1 MPLLFIFFLWYG
13 IYGRNNPR
21 IYAKLHDKFG
31 LIVFLLFLISGF
43 SGFSSAF
50 GFLLAI
56 SIVIAAFGAPIWLVA
71 WLIAKSSKGKA
82 RQKQNDYDYYKQHY
96 NQASTVNTG
105 TTVTGLTRAVPKRR
119 KIIQKF
125 NQKYDLY
132 LTDEE
137 INRIVD
143 ASYMSNC
150 WEREILD
157 MDQKYDTISQWY
169 RGDSAWLRAYLHAF
183 PVQNVTSDF
192 ESQRSICLDTFYQI
206 FAEIDPGKYESVESC
221 VREINQRFMTN
232 FDDITFSIAHRF
244 LADNGY
250 SFSLPRYDMHG
261 AKSDIDRLKDK
272 YDRESGSTASYS
284 SADRREYTKM
294 RQP

>member
-1 MPLLFIFFLWYG
+1 M
-13 IYGRNNPR
+13 
-21 IYAKLHDKFG
+21 
-31 LIVFLLFLISGF
+31 
-43 SGFSSAF
+43 
-50 GFLLAI
+50 
-56 SIVIAAFGAPIWLVA
+56 
-71 WLIAKSSKGKA
+71 
-82 RQKQNDYDYYKQHY
+82 
-96 NQASTVNTG
+96 
-105 TTVTGLTRAVPKRR
+105 TVTGLTKAVPKRR

-192 ESQRSICLDTFYQI
+192 ESQRSICLDTFYQV
-206 FAEIDPGKYESVESC
+206 FSEIDPGKYESVESC
-221 VREINQRFMTN
+221 VREINHRFMTN
-232 FDDITFSIAHRF
+232 FDDITFSVAHRF

-250 SFSLPRYDMHG
+250 KFELPNFDVRG
-261 AKSDIDRLKDK
+261 VKSDIDRLKDK
-272 YDRESGSTASYS
+272 YDQETASSGNRSGY
-284 SADRREYTKM
+284 EKM
-294 RQP
+294 RQR

>member
-1 MPLLFIFFLWYG
+1 MSPVSTSNKQLVAEKGDILLQIAKENNCNFFFE
-13 IYGRNNPR
+13 
-21 IYAKLHDKFG
+21 AS
-31 LIVFLLFLISGF
+31 V
-43 SGFSSAF
+43 
-50 GFLLAI
+50 
-56 SIVIAAFGAPIWLVA
+56 VGAPFWLIA
-71 WLIAKSSKGKA
+71 WLISKSAKGKA
-82 RQKQNDYDYYKQHY
+82 RQKQNDYDYYTQHY
-96 NQASTVNTG
+96 SQSDAKAG
-105 TTVTGLTRAVPKRR
+105 MTVTGLTKAVPKRR

-157 MDQKYDTISQWY
+157 MDQKYDTVSQWY

-192 ESQRSICLDTFYQI
+192 ESQRSICLDTFYQV
-206 FAEIDPGKYESVESC
+206 FSEIDPGKYESVESC
-221 VREINQRFMTN
+221 VREINHRFMTN
-232 FDDITFSIAHRF
+232 FDDITFSVAHRF

-250 SFSLPRYDMHG
+250 KFELPHFDVRG
-261 AKSDIDRLKDK
+261 VKSDIDRLKDK
-272 YDRESGSTASYS
+272 YDQETASSGSRSGY
-284 SADRREYTKM
+284 EKM
-294 RQP
+294 RQR

>member
-1 MPLLFIFFLWYG
+1 MPLVFIFFIWYG
-13 IYGRNNPR
+13 MYGRNNPK
-21 IYAKLHDKFG
+21 IYSKLHDKFG
-31 LIVFLLFLISGF
+31 LIVFLLFIF
-43 SGFSSAF
+43 SGLSSFSSSF
-50 GFLLAI
+50 GVLLLVSLI
-56 SIVIAAFGAPIWLVA
+56 IAVVGAPFWLIA
-71 WLIAKSSKGKA
+71 WLISKSAKGKA
-82 RQKQNDYDYYKQHY
+82 RQKQNDYDYYTQHY
-96 NQASTVNTG
+96 SQSDAKAG
-105 TTVTGLTRAVPKRR
+105 MTVTGLTKAVPKRR

-143 ASYMSNC
+143 ALYMSNC

-192 ESQRSICLDTFYQI
+192 ESQRSICLDTFYQV
-206 FAEIDPGKYESVESC
+206 FSEIDPGKYGSVESC
-221 VREINQRFMTN
+221 VREINHRFMTN
-232 FDDITFSIAHRF
+232 FDDITFSVAHRF

-250 SFSLPRYDMHG
+250 KFELPHFDVRG
-261 AKSDIDRLKDK
+261 VKSDIDRLKDK
-272 YDRESGSTASYS
+272 YDQETAGSGSRSGY
-284 SADRREYTKM
+284 EKM
-294 RQP
+294 RQR

>member
-1 MPLLFIFFLWYG
+1 MPLFFIWYG
-13 IYGRNNPR
+13 MYGRNNPK
-21 IYAKLHDKFG
+21 IYSKLHDKFG
-31 LIVFLLFLISGF
+31 LIVFLLFIF
-43 SGFSSAF
+43 SGLSSFSSSF
-50 GFLLAI
+50 GVLLLVSLI
-56 SIVIAAFGAPIWLVA
+56 IAVVGAPFWLIA
-71 WLIAKSSKGKA
+71 WLISKSAKGKA
-82 RQKQNDYDYYKQHY
+82 RQKQNDYDYYTQHY
-96 NQASTVNTG
+96 SQSDAKAG
-105 TTVTGLTRAVPKRR
+105 MTVTGLTKAVPKRR

-192 ESQRSICLDTFYQI
+192 ESQRSICLDTFYQV
-206 FAEIDPGKYESVESC
+206 FSEIDPGKYESMESC
-221 VREINQRFMTN
+221 VREINHRFMTN
-232 FDDITFSIAHRF
+232 FDDITFSVAHRF

-250 SFSLPRYDMHG
+250 KFELPHFDVRG
-261 AKSDIDRLKDK
+261 VKSDIDRLKDK
-272 YDRESGSTASYS
+272 YDQETAGSGSRSGY
-284 SADRREYTKM
+284 EKM
-294 RQP
+294 RQR

>member
-1 MPLLFIFFLWYG
+1 MPLIIIFFIWYG
-13 IYGRNNPR
+13 MYGRNNPK
-21 IYAKLHDKFG
+21 IYSKLHDKFG
-31 LIVFLLFLISGF
+31 LIVFLLFIF
-43 SGFSSAF
+43 SGLSSFSSSF
-50 GFLLAI
+50 GVLLLVSLI
-56 SIVIAAFGAPIWLVA
+56 IAVVGAPIWLIA
-71 WLIAKSSKGKA
+71 WLISKSAKGKA
-82 RQKQNDYDYYKQHY
+82 RQKQNDYDYYTQHY
-96 NQASTVNTG
+96 SQSDAKAG
-105 TTVTGLTRAVPKRR
+105 MTVTGLTKAVPKRR

-132 LTDEE
+132 LTEEE

-192 ESQRSICLDTFYQI
+192 ESQRSICLDTFYQV
-206 FAEIDPGKYESVESC
+206 FSEIDPGKYESVESC
-221 VREINQRFMTN
+221 VREINHRFMTN
-232 FDDITFSIAHRF
+232 FDDITFSVAHRF

-250 SFSLPRYDMHG
+250 KFELPHFDVRG
-261 AKSDIDRLKDK
+261 VKSDIDRLKDK
-272 YDRESGSTASYS
+272 YDQETASSGSRSGY
-284 SADRREYTKM
+284 EKM
-294 RQP
+294 RQR

>member
-1 MPLLFIFFLWYG
+1 M
-13 IYGRNNPR
+13 YGRNNPK
-21 IYAKLHDKFG
+21 IYSKLHDKFG
-31 LIVFLLFLISGF
+31 LIVFLLFIF
-43 SGFSSAF
+43 SGLSSFSSSF
-50 GFLLAI
+50 GVLLLVSLI
-56 SIVIAAFGAPIWLVA
+56 IAVVGAPFWLIA
-71 WLIAKSSKGKA
+71 WLISKSAKGKA
-82 RQKQNDYDYYKQHY
+82 RQKQNDYDYYTQHY
-96 NQASTVNTG
+96 SQSDAKAG
-105 TTVTGLTRAVPKRR
+105 MTVTGLTKAVPKRR

-169 RGDSAWLRAYLHAF
+169 RGDSAWLRAYLHVF

-192 ESQRSICLDTFYQI
+192 ESQRSICLDTFYQV
-206 FAEIDPGKYESVESC
+206 FSEIDPGKYESVESC
-221 VREINQRFMTN
+221 VREINHRFMTN
-232 FDDITFSIAHRF
+232 FDDITFSVAHRF

-250 SFSLPRYDMHG
+250 KFELPHFDVRG
-261 AKSDIDRLKDK
+261 VKSDIDRLKDK
-272 YDRESGSTASYS
+272 YDQETASSGSRSGY
-284 SADRREYTKM
+284 EKM
-294 RQP
+294 RQR

>member
-1 MPLLFIFFLWYG
+1 MIIIP
-13 IYGRNNPR
+13 
-21 IYAKLHDKFG
+21 
-31 LIVFLLFLISGF
+31 
-43 SGFSSAF
+43 
-50 GFLLAI
+50 
-56 SIVIAAFGAPIWLVA
+56 SITASR
-71 WLIAKSSKGKA
+71 IAKAGM
-82 RQKQNDYDYYKQHY
+82 
-96 NQASTVNTG
+96 
-105 TTVTGLTRAVPKRR
+105 TVTGLTKAVPKRR

-169 RGDSAWLRAYLHAF
+169 RGDSAWLRAYLHVF

-192 ESQRSICLDTFYQI
+192 ESQRSICLDTFYQV
-206 FAEIDPGKYESVESC
+206 FSEIDPGKYESVESC
-221 VREINQRFMTN
+221 VREINHRFMTN
-232 FDDITFSIAHRF
+232 FDDITFSVAHRF

-250 SFSLPRYDMHG
+250 KFELPHFDVRG
-261 AKSDIDRLKDK
+261 VKSDIDRLKDK
-272 YDRESGSTASYS
+272 YDQETASSGSRSGY
-284 SADRREYTKM
+284 EKM
-294 RQP
+294 RQR

>member
-1 MPLLFIFFLWYG
+1 MIAICILFG
-13 IYGRNNPR
+13 
-21 IYAKLHDKFG
+21 G
-31 LIVFLLFLISGF
+31 L
-43 SGFSSAF
+43 SGFSSLF
-50 GFLLAI
+50 GGLLAV
-56 SIVIAAFGAPIWLVA
+56 SIVIAFFGAPIWLVA
-71 WLIAKSSKGKA
+71 WLIARSSKGKA
-82 RQKQNDYDYYKQHY
+82 KAKQDDYSYYKQHY
-96 NQASTVNTG
+96 SQPSENKG

-192 ESQRSICLDTFYQI
+192 ESQRSICLDTFYQV
-206 FAEIDPGKYESVESC
+206 FSEIDPGKYESVESC
-221 VREINQRFMTN
+221 VREINHRFMTN
-232 FDDITFSIAHRF
+232 FDDITFSVAHRF

-250 SFSLPRYDMHG
+250 KFELPHFDVRG
-261 AKSDIDRLKDK
+261 VKSDIDRLKDK
-272 YDRESGSTASYS
+272 YDQETASSGSRSGY
-284 SADRREYTKM
+284 EKM
-294 RQP
+294 RQR

>member
-1 MPLLFIFFLWYG
+1 M
-13 IYGRNNPR
+13 YGRNNPK
-21 IYAKLHDKFG
+21 IYSKLHDKFG
-31 LIVFLLFLISGF
+31 LIVFLLFIF
-43 SGFSSAF
+43 SGLSSFSSSF
-50 GFLLAI
+50 GVLLMVSLI
-56 SIVIAAFGAPIWLVA
+56 IAVVGAPIWLIA
-71 WLIAKSSKGKA
+71 WLISKSAKGKA
-82 RQKQNDYDYYKQHY
+82 RQKQNDYDYYTQHY
-96 NQASTVNTG
+96 SQSDAKAG
-105 TTVTGLTRAVPKRR
+105 MTVTGLTKAVPKRR

-192 ESQRSICLDTFYQI
+192 ESQRSICLDTFYQV
-206 FAEIDPGKYESVESC
+206 FSEIDPGKYESVESC
-221 VREINQRFMTN
+221 VREINHRFMTN
-232 FDDITFSIAHRF
+232 FDDITFSVAHRF

-250 SFSLPRYDMHG
+250 KFELPHFDVRG
-261 AKSDIDRLKDK
+261 VKSDIDRLKDK
-272 YDRESGSTASYS
+272 YDQETAGSGSRSGY
-284 SADRREYTKM
+284 EKM
-294 RQP
+294 RQR

>member
-1 MPLLFIFFLWYG
+1 MI
-13 IYGRNNPR
+13 
-21 IYAKLHDKFG
+21 
-31 LIVFLLFLISGF
+31 
-43 SGFSSAF
+43 
-50 GFLLAI
+50 
-56 SIVIAAFGAPIWLVA
+56 IAVVGAPFWLIA
-71 WLIAKSSKGKA
+71 WLISKSAKGKA
-82 RQKQNDYDYYKQHY
+82 RQKQNDYDYYTQHY
-96 NQASTVNTG
+96 SQSDAKAG
-105 TTVTGLTRAVPKRR
+105 MTVTGLTKAVPKRR

-132 LTDEE
+132 LTEEE

-192 ESQRSICLDTFYQI
+192 ESQRSICLDTFYQV
-206 FAEIDPGKYESVESC
+206 FSEIDPGKYGSVESC
-221 VREINQRFMTN
+221 VREINHRFMTN
-232 FDDITFSIAHRF
+232 FDDITFSVAHRF

-250 SFSLPRYDMHG
+250 KFELPHFDVRG
-261 AKSDIDRLKDK
+261 VKSDIDRLKDK
-272 YDRESGSTASYS
+272 YDQETAGSGSRSGY
-284 SADRREYTKM
+284 EKM
-294 RQP
+294 RQR

>member
-1 MPLLFIFFLWYG
+1 M
-13 IYGRNNPR
+13 YGRNNPK
-21 IYAKLHDKFG
+21 IYSKLHDKFG
-31 LIVFLLFLISGF
+31 LIVFLLFIF
-43 SGFSSAF
+43 SGLSSFSSSF
-50 GFLLAI
+50 GVLLLVSLI
-56 SIVIAAFGAPIWLVA
+56 IAVVGAPFWLIA
-71 WLIAKSSKGKA
+71 WLISKSAKGKA
-82 RQKQNDYDYYKQHY
+82 RQKQNDYDYYTQHY
-96 NQASTVNTG
+96 SQSDAKAG
-105 TTVTGLTRAVPKRR
+105 MTVTGLTKAVPKRR

-192 ESQRSICLDTFYQI
+192 ESQRSICLDTFYQV
-206 FAEIDPGKYESVESC
+206 FSEIDPGKYESVESC
-221 VREINQRFMTN
+221 VREINHRFMTN
-232 FDDITFSIAHRF
+232 FDDITFSVAHRF

-250 SFSLPRYDMHG
+250 KFELPHFDVRG
-261 AKSDIDRLKDK
+261 VKSDIDRLKDK
-272 YDRESGSTASYS
+272 YDQETASSGSRSGY
-284 SADRREYTKM
+284 EKM
-294 RQP
+294 RQR

>member
-1 MPLLFIFFLWYG
+1 MPLIIIFFIWYG
-13 IYGRNNPR
+13 MYGRNNPNVYSK
-21 IYAKLHDKFG
+21 IHNKIGWIIALFVIFG
-31 LIVFLLFLISGF
+31 GL
-43 SGFSSAF
+43 SGFSSLF
-50 GFLLAI
+50 GGLLAV
-56 SIVIAAFGAPIWLVA
+56 SIVIAFFGAPIWLIA
-71 WLIAKSSKGKA
+71 WLISKSAKGKA
-82 RQKQNDYDYYKQHY
+82 RQKQNDYDYYTQHY
-96 NQASTVNTG
+96 SQSDAKAG
-105 TTVTGLTRAVPKRR
+105 MTVTGLTKAVPKRR

-192 ESQRSICLDTFYQI
+192 ESQRSICLDTFYQV
-206 FAEIDPGKYESVESC
+206 FSEIDPGKYESMESC
-221 VREINQRFMTN
+221 VREINHRFMTN
-232 FDDITFSIAHRF
+232 FDDITFSVAHRF

-250 SFSLPRYDMHG
+250 KFELPHFDVRG
-261 AKSDIDRLKDK
+261 VKSDIDRLKDK
-272 YDRESGSTASYS
+272 YDQETAGSGSRSGY
-284 SADRREYTKM
+284 EKM
-294 RQP
+294 RQR

>member
-1 MPLLFIFFLWYG
+1 M
-13 IYGRNNPR
+13 YGRNNPK
-21 IYAKLHDKFG
+21 IYSKLHDKFG
-31 LIVFLLFLISGF
+31 LIVFLLFIF
-43 SGFSSAF
+43 SGLSSFSSSF
-50 GFLLAI
+50 GVLLLVSLI
-56 SIVIAAFGAPIWLVA
+56 IAVVGAPFWLIA
-71 WLIAKSSKGKA
+71 WLISKSAKGKA
-82 RQKQNDYDYYKQHY
+82 RQKQNDYDYYTQHY
-96 NQASTVNTG
+96 SQSDAKAG
-105 TTVTGLTRAVPKRR
+105 MTVTGLTKAVPKRR

-132 LTDEE
+132 LTEEE

-232 FDDITFSIAHRF
+232 FDDITFSVAHRF

-250 SFSLPRYDMHG
+250 KFELPHFDVRG
-261 AKSDIDRLKDK
+261 VKSDIDRLKDK
-272 YDRESGSTASYS
+272 YDQETAGSGSRSGY
-284 SADRREYTKM
+284 EKM
-294 RQP
+294 RQR

>member
-1 MPLLFIFFLWYG
+1 MPLVFIFFIWYG
-13 IYGRNNPR
+13 MYGRNSPK
-21 IYAKLHDKFG
+21 IYSKLHDKFG
-31 LIVFLLFLISGF
+31 LIVFLLFIF
-43 SGFSSAF
+43 SGLSSFSSSF
-50 GFLLAI
+50 GVLLLVSLI
-56 SIVIAAFGAPIWLVA
+56 IAVVGAPFWLIA
-71 WLIAKSSKGKA
+71 WLISKSAKGKA
-82 RQKQNDYDYYKQHY
+82 RQKQNDYDYYTQHY
-96 NQASTVNTG
+96 SQSDAKAG
-105 TTVTGLTRAVPKRR
+105 MTVTGLTKAVPKRR

-192 ESQRSICLDTFYQI
+192 ESQRSICLDTFYQV
-206 FAEIDPGKYESVESC
+206 FSEIDPGKYESMESC
-221 VREINQRFMTN
+221 VREINHRFMTN
-232 FDDITFSIAHRF
+232 FDDITFSVAHRF
-244 LADNGY
+244 LADNRY
-250 SFSLPRYDMHG
+250 KFELPHFDVRG
-261 AKSDIDRLKDK
+261 VKSDIDRLKDK
-272 YDRESGSTASYS
+272 YDQETAGSGSRSGY
-284 SADRREYTKM
+284 EKM
-294 RQP
+294 RQR

>member
-1 MPLLFIFFLWYG
+1 MPLIIIFFIWYG
-13 IYGRNNPR
+13 MYGRNNPNVYSK
-21 IYAKLHDKFG
+21 IHNKIGWIIALFVIFG
-31 LIVFLLFLISGF
+31 GL
-43 SGFSSAF
+43 SGFSSLF
-50 GFLLAI
+50 GGLLAV
-56 SIVIAAFGAPIWLVA
+56 SIVIAFFGAPIWLVA
-71 WLIAKSSKGKA
+71 WLIARSSKGKA
-82 RQKQNDYDYYKQHY
+82 KQKQNDYDYYKNHY
-96 NQASTVNTG
+96 SQSDAKAG

-119 KIIQKF
+119 KIVQKF

-250 SFSLPRYDMHG
+250 SFSQPRYDMHG
-261 AKSDIDRLKDK
+261 AKSDIDRLKEK

>member
-1 MPLLFIFFLWYG
+1 M
-13 IYGRNNPR
+13 YGRNNPK
-21 IYAKLHDKFG
+21 IYSKLHDKFG
-31 LIVFLLFLISGF
+31 LIVFLLFIF
-43 SGFSSAF
+43 SGLSSFSSSF
-50 GFLLAI
+50 GVLLLVSLI
-56 SIVIAAFGAPIWLVA
+56 IAVVGAPFWLIA
-71 WLIAKSSKGKA
+71 WLISKSAKGKA
-82 RQKQNDYDYYKQHY
+82 RQKQNDYDYYTQHY
-96 NQASTVNTG
+96 SQSDAKAG
-105 TTVTGLTRAVPKRR
+105 MTVTGLTKAVPKRR
-119 KIIQKF
+119 KIVQKF

-192 ESQRSICLDTFYQI
+192 ESQRSICLDTFYQV
-206 FAEIDPGKYESVESC
+206 FSEIDPGKYESVESC
-221 VREINQRFMTN
+221 VREINHRFMTN
-232 FDDITFSIAHRF
+232 FDDITFSVAHRF

-250 SFSLPRYDMHG
+250 KFELPHFDVRG
-261 AKSDIDRLKDK
+261 VKSDIDRLIRRLPAVAAGVDMKK
-272 YDRESGSTASYS
+272 CASVKL
-284 SADRREYTKM
+284 THFL
-294 RQP
+294 

>member
-1 MPLLFIFFLWYG
+1 MPLIIIFFIWYG
-13 IYGRNNPR
+13 IYGRNNPK
-21 IYAKLHDKFG
+21 IYSKLHDKFG
-31 LIVFLLFLISGF
+31 LIVFLLFIF
-43 SGFSSAF
+43 SGLSSFSSSF
-50 GFLLAI
+50 GVLLLVSLI
-56 SIVIAAFGAPIWLVA
+56 IAVVGAPFWLIA
-71 WLIAKSSKGKA
+71 WLISKSAKGKA
-82 RQKQNDYDYYKQHY
+82 RQKQNDYDYYTQHY
-96 NQASTVNTG
+96 SQSDAKAG
-105 TTVTGLTRAVPKRR
+105 MTVTGLTKAVPKRR

-169 RGDSAWLRAYLHAF
+169 RGDSAWLRAYLHVF

-192 ESQRSICLDTFYQI
+192 ESQRSICLDTFYQV
-206 FAEIDPGKYESVESC
+206 FSEIDPGKYESMESC
-221 VREINQRFMTN
+221 VREINHRFMTN
-232 FDDITFSIAHRF
+232 FDDITFSVAHRF

-250 SFSLPRYDMHG
+250 KFELPHFDVRG
-261 AKSDIDRLKDK
+261 VKSDIDRLKDK
-272 YDRESGSTASYS
+272 YDQETAGSGSRSGY
-284 SADRREYTKM
+284 EKM
-294 RQP
+294 RQR

>member
-1 MPLLFIFFLWYG
+1 M
-13 IYGRNNPR
+13 YGRNNPK
-21 IYAKLHDKFG
+21 IYSKLHDKFG
-31 LIVFLLFLISGF
+31 LIVFLLFIF
-43 SGFSSAF
+43 SGLSSFSSSF
-50 GFLLAI
+50 GVLLLVSLI
-56 SIVIAAFGAPIWLVA
+56 IAVVGAPIWLIA
-71 WLIAKSSKGKA
+71 WLISKSAKGKA
-82 RQKQNDYDYYKQHY
+82 RQKQNDYDYYTQHY
-96 NQASTVNTG
+96 NQSDAKAG
-105 TTVTGLTRAVPKRR
+105 MTVTGLTKAVPKRR

-157 MDQKYDTISQWY
+157 MDQKYDTVSQWY

-192 ESQRSICLDTFYQI
+192 ESQRSICLDTFYQV
-206 FAEIDPGKYESVESC
+206 FSEIDPGKYESVESC
-221 VREINQRFMTN
+221 VREINHRFMTN
-232 FDDITFSIAHRF
+232 FDDITFSVAHRF

-250 SFSLPRYDMHG
+250 KFELPHFDVRG
-261 AKSDIDRLKDK
+261 VKSDIDRLKDK
-272 YDRESGSTASYS
+272 YDQETASSGSRSGY
-284 SADRREYTKM
+284 EKM
-294 RQP
+294 RQR

>member
-1 MPLLFIFFLWYG
+1 M
-13 IYGRNNPR
+13 YGRNNPK
-21 IYAKLHDKFG
+21 IYSKLHDKFG
-31 LIVFLLFLISGF
+31 LIVFLLFIF
-43 SGFSSAF
+43 SGLSSFSSSF
-50 GFLLAI
+50 GVLLLVSLI
-56 SIVIAAFGAPIWLVA
+56 IAVVGAPFWLIA
-71 WLIAKSSKGKA
+71 WLISKSAKGKA
-82 RQKQNDYDYYKQHY
+82 RQKQNDYDYYTQHY
-96 NQASTVNTG
+96 SQSDAKAG
-105 TTVTGLTRAVPKRR
+105 MTVTGLTKAVPKRR

-157 MDQKYDTISQWY
+157 MDQKYDTVSQWY

-192 ESQRSICLDTFYQI
+192 ESQRSICLDTFYQV
-206 FAEIDPGKYESVESC
+206 FSEIDPGKYESVESC
-221 VREINQRFMTN
+221 VREINHRFMTN
-232 FDDITFSIAHRF
+232 FDDITFSVAHRF

-250 SFSLPRYDMHG
+250 KFELPHFDVRG
-261 AKSDIDRLKDK
+261 VKSDIDRLKDK
-272 YDRESGSTASYS
+272 YDQETASSGSRSGY
-284 SADRREYTKM
+284 EKM
-294 RQP
+294 RQR

>member
-1 MPLLFIFFLWYG
+1 M
-13 IYGRNNPR
+13 
-21 IYAKLHDKFG
+21 
-31 LIVFLLFLISGF
+31 
-43 SGFSSAF
+43 
-50 GFLLAI
+50 
-56 SIVIAAFGAPIWLVA
+56 IAR
-71 WLIAKSSKGKA
+71 SSKGKA
-82 RQKQNDYDYYKQHY
+82 KAKQDDYSYYKQHY
-96 NQASTVNTG
+96 SQPSENKG

-119 KIIQKF
+119 KIVQKF

-132 LTDEE
+132 LTEEE

-157 MDQKYDTISQWY
+157 MDQKYDTIAQWY

>member
-50 GFLLAI
+50 EVLLAI
-56 SIVIAAFGAPIWLVA
+56 SVVIAVFGAPIWLVA
-71 WLIAKSSKGKA
+71 WLIARSSKGKA
-82 RQKQNDYDYYKQHY
+82 KQKQNDYDYYRQHY
-96 NQASTVNTG
+96 NQAGTANTG
-105 TTVTGLTRAVPKRR
+105 MTVTGLTRAVPKRR

-132 LTDEE
+132 LTEEE

-150 WEREILD
+150 WEREIFD
-157 MDQKYDTISQWY
+157 MDQKYDTIAQWY

-183 PVQNVTSDF
+183 TVQNVTSDF
-192 ESQRSICLDTFYQI
+192 ENQKAICLNAFYQI
-206 FAEIDPGKYESVESC
+206 FKEVDPKNYVSIESC
-221 VREINQRFMTN
+221 VQEINNRFMTN
-232 FDDITFSIAHRF
+232 FDELTFSVAHRF
-244 LADNGY
+244 LAENGY
-250 SFSLPRYDMHG
+250 VYAMPHYEVQSS
-261 AKSDIDRLKDK
+261 KSEMDKLKEK
-272 YDRESGSTASYS
+272 YDNEMRAGSAQTQK
-284 SADRREYTKM
+284 EKM
-294 RQP
+294 RLQ